1 MHALAPPGIPRL
13 SSVHLNVFSLVF
25 ACFVSIAV
33 AATFGLAPT
42 LLLMR
47 QDVRDSLNECTSRAA
62 GSRRSA
68 FFRKSLLVSEA
79 MVTMLLLVSA
89 GMVVHNYYNLQR
101 VQLGFVPENTLTAQI
116 RLTNVDAAQR
126 KAFFAEL
133 LHRLQS
139 HSEVSAAGAIL
150 LRPFEGNIGWDVP
163 YQARGQDIYAAKRNT
178 ISNFEVITPGY
189 FQAVG
194 TPLLAG
200 RYFTFD
206 DKDPNEKVIIV
217 SESLARRVFGD
228 VQRSMG
234 RQVSLGRADARDEN
248 REWWTIVG
256 VVADAQYR
264 QLGITQGDIFV
275 PFLQTDVPL
284 RYVAIRTRVSP
295 ASFAPVLRQDV
306 AAINK
311 TLAVSKSRTMEQL
324 IADANVGPR
333 FAMLLFSMFGLFA
346 GFLASVG
353 VYGLVSDSVAQRRR
367 EIGIRMALGAQRRSV
382 VYLVTLREMSSII
395 LGEFLGVVLSVGLA
409 RVSAYLL
416 YGLQGID
423 FLSVAVAFVV
433 LCLVSL
439 TTSVIPTLRA
449 TQVPLANLLVD

>member
-1 MHALAPPGIPRL
+1 
-13 SSVHLNVFSLVF
+13 
-25 ACFVSIAV
+25 
-33 AATFGLAPT
+33 
-42 LLLMR
+42 
-47 QDVRDSLNECTSRAA
+47 
-62 GSRRSA
+62 
-68 FFRKSLLVSEA
+68 

-89 GMVVHNYYNLQR
+89 GMVVHNFYNLQR
-101 VQLGFVPENTLTAQI
+101 VQLGFVPENTLTVQI

-126 KAFFAEL
+126 KAFFTEL
-133 LHRLQS
+133 LGRLQS

-163 YQARGQDIYAAKRNT
+163 YQARGQDTYDAKRNP

-206 DKDPNEKVIIV
+206 DKDPNEKVVIV
-217 SESLARRVFGD
+217 SESLALRVFGD

-234 RQVSLGRADARDEN
+234 RQVRLGRADALDEN
-248 REWWTIVG
+248 SEWWTIIG

-264 QLGITQGDIFV
+264 KLGITQGDIFV
-275 PFLQTDVPL
+275 PFLQTNVPL
-284 RYVAIRTRVSP
+284 RYVAVRTRVSP

-324 IADANVGPR
+324 IADAKVGPR

-382 VYLVTLREMSSII
+382 VYLLTRGEMSSII
-395 LGEFLGVVLSVGLA
+395 LGGFLGVVLSVGLA
-409 RVSAYLL
+409 HVSAYLL

-423 FLSVAVAFVV
+423 FLSVAVAFIV

-439 TTSVIPTLRA
+439 TTSVVPTLRA
-449 TQVPLANLLVD
+449 TQVPLANLLVE